1 MFPAVPLIVS
11 GDLDNASEEEPV
23 DQMRNGF
30 LNQVQE
36 L

>member
-11 GDLDNASEEEPV
+11 GALGNASEEEPM